1 MNFFFPVFET
11 GLKDDYAKNKPERI
25 WYNKILLIIVRFKK
39 KIEEKYLFMKILVQC
54 YNDINDTYK

>member
-39 KIEEKYLFMKILVQC
+39 KIEEKYLFMKILV
-54 YNDINDTYK
+54 